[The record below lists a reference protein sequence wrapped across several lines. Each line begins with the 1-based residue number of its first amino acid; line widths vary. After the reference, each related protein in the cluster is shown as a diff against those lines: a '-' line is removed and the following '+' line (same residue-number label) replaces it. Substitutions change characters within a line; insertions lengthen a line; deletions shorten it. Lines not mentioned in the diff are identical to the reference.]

1 MFQKV
6 THLGHKRGKLRWQPD
21 ILCNPL
27 RIVRNHLLGSL
38 RLRDCVIALP
48 LAFEGDDVDAFV
60 MELLGGEVIFL
71 LGKNKGIN
79 LLAVL
84 HDNPETPKDAAD
96 DQRTSSD
103 SSHCRPDDR

>member
-1 MFQKV
+1 
-6 THLGHKRGKLRWQPD
+6 
-21 ILCNPL
+21 
-27 RIVRNHLLGSL
+27 
-38 RLRDCVIALP
+38 
-48 LAFEGDDVDAFV
+48 